1 MSSLKNQKKD
11 ATEMRKGTECGMSYE
26 GWGDFMVGD
35 QIQAY
40 EEIEEKRKL

>member
-1 MSSLKNQKKD
+1 
-11 ATEMRKGTECGMSYE
+11 MRKGTECGMSFE
-26 GWGDFMVGD
+26 GWSEFMVGD